1 MTPFMSRTQL
11 EISQIEKAD
20 LIRYYTMPDNTQALI
35 VIYNGNKYINLCE
48 YDDYFS
54 MLAKTADQLYL
65 NYPESCFDDY
75 TSEIIEKRKK
85 LSFPTRFS
93 FIAECSKHE
102 EKVLTFGTGM
112 FSKNFIEYFLS
123 KIYSD
128 AEATFRL
135 SSIKGNRNR
144 YMISCTVNG
153 INKQLPCSI
162 TSQGNEY
169 VYTLGNLF
177 NGTHTAQITLRYA
190 HSKTE
195 VITQSFT
202 DRELRH
208 EYIYD
213 LLQNSLRCMIIED
226 GQVIFCEEIS
236 PELEKTEMSEEVKLI
251 CEIGGNYAQGAL
263 LPWGEKIFMTDK
275 ETIYCNDSEMITQIY
290 EEELC
295 NGRKSEI
302 SVVHEIFRE
311 KTRLLVQSKLC
322 CTRLI
327 KSLDSSQEGYYYRH
341 INDGEIKKIKDD
353 LFGIPG
359 VEIIDRYLHKDNE

>member
-1 MTPFMSRTQL
+1 MKPFMSKTQV

-35 VIYNGNKYINLCE
+35 VMYNGNKYINLCE
-48 YDDYFS
+48 YDDCFS
-54 MLAKTADQLYL
+54 MLAKSADRLYL

-75 TSEIIEKRKK
+75 TSEIIESRKK
-85 LSFPTRFS
+85 LSFPARFS
-93 FIAECSKHE
+93 FIAECRKHE

-112 FSKNFIEYFLS
+112 FSKNFIGYFIS

-128 AEATFRL
+128 AEATFTL

-153 INKQLPCSI
+153 NEKILPCSF
-162 TSQGNEY
+162 TSQDDQY

-177 NGTHTAQITLRYA
+177 DSRHTAIVTLKYT
-190 HSKTE
+190 HGKIE

-202 DRELRH
+202 DREIKH
-208 EYIYD
+208 EYLYD
-213 LLQNSLRCMIIED
+213 IKHNDLRSRIIDD

-236 PELEKTEMSEEVKLI
+236 PELEKTEISKDVRLI
-251 CEIGGNYAQGAL
+251 CEIDSNNVQGTL
-263 LPWGEKIFMTDK
+263 LPWGEKIFMTEK
-275 ETIYCNDSEMITQIY
+275 ETVYDICSKLITQIC

-295 NGRKSEI
+295 DGRKSEI
-302 SVVHEIFRE
+302 SVVHEIFRH
-311 KTRLLVQSKLC
+311 KNRMLVQSKMH

-327 KSLDSSQEGYYYRH
+327 KSLDSSQEGYYYRQ
-341 INDGEIKKIKDD
+341 INSGEIQNIKED
-353 LFGIPG
+353 LFGIPAAM
-359 VEIIDRYLHKDNE
+359 IIDRYLHKDNE